1 MRALGQQGPRER
13 GAIETMRFDTV
24 EDAIAEFQAGRMII
38 LVDDEHGYTG
48 DLVMAAETITPDAI
62 NFMAMHGRGLICLSL
77 TPERIDEL
85 DLPLMVR
92 HEPDYTGAAFTV
104 SIEASKGVT
113 TGISA
118 ADRATTILTAIDPT
132 SGPEDLARPGHIFP
146 IRAEKK
152 GILVR
157 AGQTEGAV
165 DLARLAGFAPAG
177 VICEVLN
184 EDGTMAD
191 APELFAFAQRFSLKV
206 TTLSDVV
213 RYRLR
218 HERHV
223 KRADEADLT
232 TPYGTFRAITYE
244 SCLDRRQHVLLTAGT
259 FSPEAPALVR
269 VHTQCVAGDVF
280 GAALCHCHAHL
291 QQALTQVA
299 QIGHGA
305 ILYLQ
310 PKARDIRL
318 KPPAVYP
325 ARPPLPFEVAAT
337 GAHPGLDLRDYGI
350 GVQILRDVGIGTVRL
365 LTTNADKLEML
376 EHYGLSVVE
385 QVLPKP

>member
-1 MRALGQQGPRER
+1 
-13 GAIETMRFDTV
+13 MRFDTV
-24 EDAIAEFQAGRMII
+24 EEAIAEFQAGHMII
-38 LVDDEHGYTG
+38 LVDDAHGYTG
-48 DLVMAAETITPDAI
+48 DLVMAAETANPDAI

-104 SIEASKGVT
+104 SIEASRGVT

-118 ADRATTILTAIDPT
+118 ADRAKTILTAIDPT

-157 AGQTEGAV
+157 AGQTEGSV

-184 EDGTMAD
+184 EDGTMAHVS
-191 APELFAFAQRFSLKV
+191 ELFAFAQRFSLRV

-218 HERHV
+218 HEHHI
-223 KRADEADLT
+223 KRADEANLAT
-232 TPYGTFRAITYE
+232 AHGSFRAITYE
-244 SCLDRRQHVLLTAGT
+244 SCLDGRQHILLTAGS
-259 FSPEAPALVR
+259 FSPEEPALVR

-280 GAALCHCHAHL
+280 GSDLCHCHAYL
-291 QQALTQVA
+291 QQALMQVA

-310 PKARDIRL
+310 PKTKDIRL
-318 KPPAVYP
+318 KPQAAYP
-325 ARPPLPFEVAAT
+325 ARRPFPFEQAAT
-337 GAHPGLDLRDYGI
+337 SLHPGLDLRDYGI
-350 GVQILRDVGIGTVRL
+350 GAQILRNVGIGTVRL
-365 LTTNADKLEML
+365 LTTNPDKLDLL
-376 EHYGLSVVE
+376 EQYGLSVVE
-385 QVLPKP
+385 QVLPTP

>member
-1 MRALGQQGPRER
+1 
-13 GAIETMRFDTV
+13 MRFDTV
-24 EDAIAEFQAGRMII
+24 EDAIAEFQAGHMII

-48 DLVMAAETITPDAI
+48 DLAMAAETVTPDAI

-104 SIEASKGVT
+104 SIEASRGVT

-118 ADRATTILTAIDPT
+118 ADRAKTILTAIDPT

-157 AGQTEGAV
+157 TGQTEGAV
-165 DLARLAGFAPAG
+165 DLARLASFAPAG
-177 VICEVLN
+177 VICEILN
-184 EDGTMAD
+184 EDGTMAHVS
-191 APELFAFAQRFSLKV
+191 ELFAFAQRFGLKMTSL
-206 TTLSDVV
+206 SAVV

-218 HERHV
+218 HERHI

-232 TPYGTFRAITYE
+232 TPYGAFRAITYE
-244 SCLDRRQHVLLTAGT
+244 SCLDGRQHVLLTRGT
-259 FSPEAPALVR
+259 FSPEEPALVR
-269 VHTQCVAGDVF
+269 VHTQCIAGDVF
-280 GAALCHCHAHL
+280 GSDLCSCHAHL
-291 QQALTQVA
+291 QQALTRVA
-299 QIGHGA
+299 QTGHGA

-310 PKARDIRL
+310 PKTRDIRL
-318 KPPAVYP
+318 KPPAAYP
-325 ARPPLPFEVAAT
+325 VRPSLPFEVAAT
-337 GAHPGLDLRDYGI
+337 SLHPGLDLRDYGI
-350 GVQILRDVGIGTVRL
+350 GAQMLRDIGIGTVRL
-365 LTTNADKLEML
+365 LTTNTDKLDML
-376 EHYGLSVVE
+376 EQYGLAVVE
-385 QVLPKP
+385 QVLPNPQ